1 VRFDG
6 AQLSVEVLGPR
17 LRVIRMAGVLDPV
30 TVTRL
35 AAVTESQ
42 MARCT
47 GHIVIDLDNV
57 RYFGTD
63 DLGVLV
69 MVRDAASAAGIRVH
83 LAGLAAREAML
94 PAGIIGALAQFS
106 RFPTVE
112 QAERE
117 LVGRRT
123 TVVTGGAPRG
133 RYARSGPPRTTD
145 RSRGARP
152 GGPLRSA

>member
-6 AQLSVEVLGPR
+6 AQLSLEVLGPR
-17 LRVIRMAGVLDPV
+17 LRVIRMAGVLDRV

-35 AAVTESQ
+35 AALTEAQ
-42 MARCT
+42 IARCA

-63 DLGVLV
+63 DLDVLIT
-69 MVRDAASAAGIRVH
+69 VRDAASAAGVRVH

-117 LVGRRT
+117 LVGRLT

-133 RYARSGPPRTTD
+133 RHARSGPPRTTD
-145 RSRGARP
+145 KVRGTRP